1 MSQRIWLIRHGKSS
15 RPFGVVDHQRP
26 LSGRASDDAAL
37 IRDWLDDG
45 PGLFIAS
52 TARRAVETAELLAR
66 KAPVR
71 KHEDLYQGTPSD
83 YLAVIEQTLAEADRV
98 AFVGHNPTITD
109 LVNHLANRVVTN
121 NVPTL
126 GAALFERPRRVEGG
140 DWRLVNHTTPKD
152 QRQGAAK
159 AVVPPPKPG

>member
-1 MSQRIWLIRHGKSS
+1 MAKRIWLIRHGKSS

-45 PGLFIAS
+45 PGLFVAS
-52 TARRAVETAELLAR
+52 TARRAVETAALLAR

-83 YLAVIEQTLAEADRV
+83 YLGVIEQTLAGVDRV
-98 AFVGHNPTITD
+98 AFVGHNPTVTD
-109 LVNHLANRVVTN
+109 LVNALADRVVTN

-126 GAALFERPRRVEGG
+126 GAALFERLEQGEGEG
-140 DWRLVNHTTPKD
+140 WRLVDYISPKS
-152 QRQGAAK
+152 QR
-159 AVVPPPKPG
+159 